1 MPIGKLLI
9 GSCTALLAA
18 SCLPA
23 VAAAA
28 DDFAGQTVTFIL
40 GSTAGGGYDSYVR
53 PIVQYMGR
61 HLPGNPTMILQGMP
75 GAGGITAGNY
85 IYHKAPKDGTVIG
98 LISAAAAFEP
108 LFGNHA
114 ALYDTRKFT
123 WIGNINEIVGTCDVW
138 ASSGITGFDDILK
151 REVNFGSSGA
161 GSANTQI
168 PTVLKNILGA
178 KIRLVKGYSGVT
190 EINLAMQRGE
200 VQGNAGITWASIKS
214 TLRDLL
220 DSKQINLVAQYGIHD
235 NPEPAGVPRVITY
248 AKTAADRAALALLF
262 DTQEFGRPYILPP
275 GTPAPILE
283 AMRASF
289 AALMRDPAFLA
300 EAAQRGLDIDPTPG
314 EEIDGLVAEIYA
326 APPDTVARV
335 AGILAQ
341 PAK

>member
-23 VAAAA
+23 VALAA

-200 VQGNAGITWASIKS
+200 VAGSC
-214 TLRDLL
+214 
-220 DSKQINLVAQYGIHD
+220 GISL
-235 NPEPAGVPRVITY
+235 
-248 AKTAADRAALALLF
+248 AALKTVYSAEYFAGHLKPILQLGF
-262 DTQEFGRPYILPP
+262 QKNPDLPGVAHIYDYARNDEERAIFEIIFGRYVL
-275 GTPAPILE
+275 GRPIL
-283 AMRASF
+283 
-289 AALMRDPAFLA
+289 
-300 EAAQRGLDIDPTPG
+300 
-314 EEIDGLVAEIYA
+314 
-326 APPDTVARV
+326 APPDLKPGRADMLRAAFMATMTDPEFLADAKRLKLEIEPTSGEQVEALITRIYSHPASIVAR
-335 AGILAQ
+335 ATA
-341 PAK
+341 AME